1 MFEGATFTKM
11 GLDLLIV
18 NHSEGVSLKRVN
30 QKYRKC
36 QKLRKN

>member
-11 GLDLLIV
+11 GLDLLIL
-18 NHSEGVSLKRVN
+18 HSEGVSLKRVN